1 MFKEKKELKKHRNV
15 RTVIFTLSNL
25 STIGKYHFYNQ
36 KRVMKN
42 KMQLETTACPNKWQ
56 LETID
61 ITSE

>member
-1 MFKEKKELKKHRNV
+1 MLEQLF
-15 RTVIFTLSNL
+15 FTLSNL
-25 STIGKYHFYNQ
+25 SAIGKYHFYNK

-42 KMQLETTACPNKWQ
+42 KMQLETTAWPNKWQ